1 MTKQEYYD
9 ALVAKN
15 IQVAPIDKWAKIVD
29 PVRVSMDRIRYD
41 VYYYDNDVRVFRIDV
56 ENDGE
61 AGENIVAMTYD
72 PTAVVPEAEPTFT
85 EQVEAKIEEEKGKGT
100 ILAGFI
106 KENNNVNSALV
117 LAIMAD
123 KTEQNVLIREEA
135 NESLSI
141 TLL

>member
-9 ALVAKN
+9 ALVTKN

-29 PVRVSMDRIRYD
+29 PVRVAMDRIRYD

-61 AGENIVAMTYD
+61 AGENIVGMTYD
-72 PTAVVPEAEPTFT
+72 PTAVVQEPEATFT
-85 EQVEAKIEEEKGKGT
+85 ERVEAKIEDEKGKGT
-100 ILAGFI
+100 ILAGFV

-123 KTEQNVLIREEA
+123 KTEQNVLIRGEA
-135 NESLSI
+135 DESLSI